1 MSQYCVD
8 ANIFIT
14 AWGVSYPIEV
24 FLSLWGQLAES
35 KDEIILI
42 KPIFVEIDPIPS
54 ADNKLTVDKK
64 REKYPLRMWLQENDF
79 VETPV
84 NDNISPVSLELE
96 KEYEIN
102 DVSKGAGQK
111 DITLIAY
118 AKIMNKTVV
127 TLEAIQTQRPGKK
140 CNYKIP
146 LICDEQ
152 NVRCIDFVSMLKELS
167 IRI

>member
-14 AWGVSYPIEV
+14 AWRVGYPIEV

-42 KPIFVEIDPIPS
+42 KPIFVEIDPISP

-84 NDNISPVSLELE
+84 NDDISPVSLELE

-127 TLEAIQTQRPGKK
+127 TLEAIQTQKPGKK

-152 NVRCIDFVSMLKELS
+152 NVRCIDFVSMLKELN
-167 IRI
+167 IRV